1 MSAKGYLGF
10 MPQVQEPLINLHG
23 RRFIGLL
30 LFLAVFFLP
39 LHFHVAVAA
48 PHVAKECSCLHGSRT
63 DAGIAPLA
71 ALTLPVTDYRPLEFF
86 PQSEFAFHVISSKAS
101 RAPPSFISL

>member
-1 MSAKGYLGF
+1 MHQAL
-10 MPQVQEPLINLHG
+10 EPLINPRG
-23 RRFIGLL
+23 RRFIGLF
-30 LFLAVFFLP
+30 LFLAVFLLP

-63 DAGIAPLA
+63 DAGTA
-71 ALTLPVTDYRPLEFF
+71 ALLALALPVVDHWPLEFF

-101 RAPPSFISL
+101 RAPPSFIAF